1 MNVIDSLIKSVDEL
15 TKRVGRLEVHNH
27 YHPILNLGTP
37 TLLTMTAAGVI
48 TRVRSNHIV
57 DTFGGAAS
65 QDLVTINGGVEGDIL
80 LIRAANDARTVVVK
94 DGTGNI
100 LMPADM
106 TLDNDEDIELL
117 YFDGTNWL
125 EITGSSNV

>member
-1 MNVIDSLIKSVDEL
+1 MNVIEGILSSIKDLS
-15 TKRVGRLEVHNH
+15 KRVGRLEVQEHKH
-27 YHPILNLGTP
+27 SLLNLGTP
-37 TLLTMTAAGVI
+37 TTLTMTAGGVI
-48 TRVRSNHIV
+48 TRTRSNHEV

-65 QDLVTINGGVEGDIL
+65 QDLVTINGGAEGDIL
-80 LIRAANDARTVVVK
+80 LLRAANDARTVVVK

-106 TLDNDEDIELL
+106 TLDNNEDIELL